1 MFSLPLIRTQNQ
13 DGGMERNAS
22 STNLLKRSL
31 LSTATP
37 KLFTEPP
44 SPAQQED
51 PLVVQELHRQGY
63 TKFLCF

>member
-1 MFSLPLIRTQNQ
+1 MGEWN
-13 DGGMERNAS
+13 GMQVPPIY
-22 STNLLKRSL
+22 LRSL

-63 TKFLCF
+63 TKFLCL